1 MITATE
7 HGAYLGYTIGFDLPL
22 DERREIIA
30 LDASDSPRDARRLAV
45 IVERHQ
51 PVCPRGLRVLTGQAS
66 YADAFRANFL
76 AGATA
81 PGQHRKLVDA

>member
-7 HGAYLGYTIGFDLPL
+7 HGAYLGYTIGYDFPL
-22 DERREIIA
+22 ADRQTIIA
-30 LDASDSPRDARRLAV
+30 LDRATDDRSARRLTRIIEDV
-45 IVERHQ
+45 R

-66 YADAFRANFL
+66 YVDAFRAEFL

-81 PGQHRKLVDA
+81 PGKHRKLTDA